1 MAYRKLGRTSSQRK
15 AVLRDLT
22 TDLIINEAI
31 VTTEARAKE
40 IRKTVEKMITLG
52 KRGDLHARRQAA
64 AFVRNEIASESYD
77 EATDKLKSLLDKK
90 KALQT
95 EGLMNAVMKSS
106 RSYEEILRYI
116 QSDSFE
122 EQEL

>member
-1 MAYRKLGRTSSQRK
+1 MAR
-15 AVLRDLT
+15 
-22 TDLIINEAI
+22 
-31 VTTEARAKE
+31 
-40 IRKTVEKMITLG
+40 G
-52 KRGDLHARRQAA
+52 KRIIGIDAVNQQIETAEA
-64 AFVRNEIASESYD
+64 EVIKAKKKYD

>member
-1 MAYRKLGRTSSQRK
+1 MARGRRMIGIDAVNQQIEAAEAEVIK
-15 AVLRDLT
+15 A
-22 TDLIINEAI
+22 
-31 VTTEARAKE
+31 K
-40 IRKTVEKMITLG
+40 KK
-52 KRGDLHARRQAA
+52 
-64 AFVRNEIASESYD
+64 YD

-95 EGLMNAVMKSS
+95 EELMNAVMKSS

-116 QSDSFE
+116 QSDSSE

>member
-1 MAYRKLGRTSSQRK
+1 MAR
-15 AVLRDLT
+15 
-22 TDLIINEAI
+22 
-31 VTTEARAKE
+31 
-40 IRKTVEKMITLG
+40 G
-52 KRGDLHARRQAA
+52 KRIIGIDAVNQQIEAA
-64 AFVRNEIASESYD
+64 EAEVIKAKKKYD

-95 EGLMNAVMKSS
+95 EELMNAVMKSS

-116 QSDSFE
+116 QSNSSE

>member
-1 MAYRKLGRTSSQRK
+1 MAR
-15 AVLRDLT
+15 
-22 TDLIINEAI
+22 
-31 VTTEARAKE
+31 
-40 IRKTVEKMITLG
+40 G
-52 KRGDLHARRQAA
+52 KRIIGIDAVNQQIETAEA
-64 AFVRNEIASESYD
+64 EVIKAKKKYD

-95 EGLMNAVMKSS
+95 EELMNAVMKSS

>member
-1 MAYRKLGRTSSQRK
+1 MAR
-15 AVLRDLT
+15 
-22 TDLIINEAI
+22 
-31 VTTEARAKE
+31 
-40 IRKTVEKMITLG
+40 G
-52 KRGDLHARRQAA
+52 KRIIGIDAVNQQIEAA
-64 AFVRNEIASESYD
+64 EAEVIKAKKTYD

-95 EGLMNAVMKSS
+95 EELMNAVMKSS

-116 QSDSFE
+116 QSDSSE

>member
-1 MAYRKLGRTSSQRK
+1 MAR
-15 AVLRDLT
+15 
-22 TDLIINEAI
+22 
-31 VTTEARAKE
+31 
-40 IRKTVEKMITLG
+40 G
-52 KRGDLHARRQAA
+52 KRIIGIDAVNKQIEAA
-64 AFVRNEIASESYD
+64 EAEVIKAKKKYD

-95 EGLMNAVMKSS
+95 EELMNAVMKSS

-116 QSDSFE
+116 QSDSSE

>member
-1 MAYRKLGRTSSQRK
+1 MER
-15 AVLRDLT
+15 
-22 TDLIINEAI
+22 
-31 VTTEARAKE
+31 
-40 IRKTVEKMITLG
+40 G
-52 KRGDLHARRQAA
+52 KRIIGIDAVNQQIEAA
-64 AFVRNEIASESYD
+64 EAEVIKAKKQYD

-95 EGLMNAVMKSS
+95 EELMNAVMKSS

-116 QSDSFE
+116 QSDSSE

>member
-1 MAYRKLGRTSSQRK
+1 MAR
-15 AVLRDLT
+15 
-22 TDLIINEAI
+22 
-31 VTTEARAKE
+31 
-40 IRKTVEKMITLG
+40 G
-52 KRGDLHARRQAA
+52 KRIIGIDTVNQQIEAA
-64 AFVRNEIASESYD
+64 EAEVIKTKKKYD

-95 EGLMNAVMKSS
+95 EELMKAVMKSS

>member
-1 MAYRKLGRTSSQRK
+1 MAR
-15 AVLRDLT
+15 
-22 TDLIINEAI
+22 
-31 VTTEARAKE
+31 
-40 IRKTVEKMITLG
+40 G
-52 KRGDLHARRQAA
+52 KRIIGIDAVNQQIEAA
-64 AFVRNEIASESYD
+64 EAEVIKAKKKYD

-95 EGLMNAVMKSS
+95 EELMNAFMKSS

-116 QSDSFE
+116 QSDSSE

>member
-1 MAYRKLGRTSSQRK
+1 MAR
-15 AVLRDLT
+15 
-22 TDLIINEAI
+22 
-31 VTTEARAKE
+31 
-40 IRKTVEKMITLG
+40 G
-52 KRGDLHARRQAA
+52 KRIIGIDAVNQQIEAA
-64 AFVRNEIASESYD
+64 EAEVIKAKKKYD

-95 EGLMNAVMKSS
+95 EELMNAAMKSS

-116 QSDSFE
+116 QSDSYE